1 MRNQSRFLH
10 AAPILALLLLL
21 TLPAGALAV
30 DGEIG
35 DLGNRNSITEL
46 YVAAD
51 GRPITHIVYTHD
63 CPAGISVC
71 WIETQFRYKCPEF
84 WCFTVNSQP
93 WRYLPANGF
102 ALGDCIGNDDNYW
115 EVWYRIGYAA
125 TGTKTVTY
133 SGEVEFYLNAKG
145 SFTYKNIAEAE
156 LNVTDKTGTRGTV
169 TLETVTAGSDAM
181 DPVLVTT
188 SGGRTFR
195 TC

>member
-1 MRNQSRFLH
+1 LRKQSRFFR
-10 AAPILALLLLL
+10 AAPILALLALL
-21 TLPAGALAV
+21 TSPAGVLAV

-35 DLGNRNSITEL
+35 DLGNSNSITEL
-46 YVAAD
+46 YVTAD
-51 GRPITHIVYTHD
+51 GRPITHIVYPHD
-63 CPAGISVC
+63 CPTGISVC
-71 WIETQFRYKCPEF
+71 WIETQFRYKCPEW

-169 TLETVTAGSDAM
+169 TLETVTSRSDAM
-181 DPVLVTT
+181 DPVLITT
-188 SGGRTFR
+188 SGGRTFH

>member
-1 MRNQSRFLH
+1 LRNQSRFFR
-10 AAPILALLLLL
+10 AAPTLALLALL
-21 TLPAGALAV
+21 TLPAGVLAV

-46 YVAAD
+46 YVTAD
-51 GRPITHIVYTHD
+51 GRPITHIVYPHD

-133 SGEVEFYLNAKG
+133 SGEVEFYLNATG

-156 LNVTDKTGTRGTV
+156 LNVTDKTGTRGSV
-169 TLETVTAGSDAM
+169 TLETVTSRSDVM
-181 DPVLVTT
+181 DPVLITT
-188 SGGRTFR
+188 SGGRTFH

>member
-1 MRNQSRFLH
+1 M
-10 AAPILALLLLL
+10 LLTLLTSL
-21 TLPAGALAV
+21 TLPAGVLAV

-35 DLGNRNSITEL
+35 DLGNTNSITEL
-46 YVAAD
+46 YVTAD
-51 GRPITHIVYTHD
+51 GRPITHINYPHD
-63 CPAGISVC
+63 CPAGISFC

-93 WRYLPANGF
+93 WRYLPATGI

-133 SGEVEFYLNAKG
+133 SGEMEWYLNAKG
-145 SFTYKNIAEAE
+145 SFSFRNIAEAE
-156 LNVTDKTGTRGTV
+156 LSVTDKTGTRGSV
-169 TLETVTAGSDAM
+169 TLETVTARSDVM
-181 DPVLVTT
+181 DPVLITT
-188 SGGRTFR
+188 SGGRIFH

>member
-1 MRNQSRFLH
+1 LRNQSRLFR
-10 AAPILALLLLL
+10 AAPILALLALL
-21 TLPAGALAV
+21 TLPAGVLAV

-46 YVAAD
+46 YVTAD
-51 GRPITHIVYTHD
+51 GRPITHIVYPHD

-93 WRYLPANGF
+93 WKFLPANGF

-156 LNVTDKTGTRGTV
+156 LNVTDKTGTRGSV
-169 TLETVTAGSDAM
+169 TLETVTAGSDVM

-188 SGGRTFR
+188 SGGRTFH